1 MMIDLAERDGW
12 LVSSDSV
19 DGEPA
24 WELNLLEYPAGKM
37 AANRLR
43 SAILNSSINTSLSG
57 YRIYIRKYAPQTRA
71 SLAAH
76 LDKSKLSF
84 TASLN
89 DDYAGGEFFYL
100 DANDNE
106 QTVAI
111 KKGDVIVFGGRS
123 LAWRQAHAGGS
134 PLFPGHALQVVER
147 GPRFERRSTNAH
159 QANRRVQSLT
169 KPAHTGGTDRR
180 GKSKLTGG

>member
-1 MMIDLAERDGW
+1 MATPPAPPTLLPTIFTEAECQSLIDLAEREDW

-89 DDYAGGEFFYL
+89 DDYTGGEFFYL

-106 QTVAI
+106 QTVAL
-111 KKGDVIVFGGRS
+111 KKGDAVVFGGDLLHGVRPMQEGVRYS
-123 LAWRQAHAGGS
+123 LVMHC
-134 PLFPGHALQVVER
+134 
-147 GPRFERRSTNAH
+147 
-159 QANRRVQSLT
+159 
-169 KPAHTGGTDRR
+169 K
-180 GKSKLTGG
+180 

>member
-1 MMIDLAERDGW
+1 MLLPTIFTEAECQSLIDLAERDGW

-84 TASLN
+84 TAALN
-89 DDYAGGEFFYL
+89 DDYAGGEFFYI
-100 DANDNE
+100 DANDND
-106 QTVAI
+106 QTVTL
-111 KKGDVIVFGGRS
+111 KKGDAVVFGGDLLHGVKPMQEGVRYS
-123 LAWRQAHAGGS
+123 LVMHC
-134 PLFPGHALQVVER
+134 
-147 GPRFERRSTNAH
+147 
-159 QANRRVQSLT
+159 
-169 KPAHTGGTDRR
+169 K
-180 GKSKLTGG
+180 

>member
-1 MMIDLAERDGW
+1 MLLPTIFTEAECQSLIDLAERDGW

-24 WELNLLEYPAGKM
+24 WELNLLEYSAGKM

-57 YRIYIRKYAPQTRA
+57 YRIYIRKYAPQTRS

-100 DANDNE
+100 DANDAQ
-106 QTVAI
+106 QTVAL
-111 KKGDVIVFGGRS
+111 KKGDVIVFGGDLLHGVKPMQEGVRYS
-123 LAWRQAHAGGS
+123 LVMHC
-134 PLFPGHALQVVER
+134 
-147 GPRFERRSTNAH
+147 
-159 QANRRVQSLT
+159 
-169 KPAHTGGTDRR
+169 K
-180 GKSKLTGG
+180 

>member
-1 MMIDLAERDGW
+1 MLLPTIFTEAECQSLIDLAERDGW

-76 LDKSKLSF
+76 LDKSTLSF

-106 QTVAI
+106 QTVAL
-111 KKGDVIVFGGRS
+111 KKGDAVVFGGDLLHGVRPMQEGVRYS
-123 LAWRQAHAGGS
+123 LVMHC
-134 PLFPGHALQVVER
+134 
-147 GPRFERRSTNAH
+147 
-159 QANRRVQSLT
+159 
-169 KPAHTGGTDRR
+169 K
-180 GKSKLTGG
+180 

>member
-1 MMIDLAERDGW
+1 MLLPTIFTEAECQSLIDLAERDGW

-106 QTVAI
+106 QTVAL
-111 KKGDVIVFGGRS
+111 KKGDAVVFGGDLLHGVRPMQEGVRYS
-123 LAWRQAHAGGS
+123 LVMHC
-134 PLFPGHALQVVER
+134 
-147 GPRFERRSTNAH
+147 
-159 QANRRVQSLT
+159 
-169 KPAHTGGTDRR
+169 K
-180 GKSKLTGG
+180 